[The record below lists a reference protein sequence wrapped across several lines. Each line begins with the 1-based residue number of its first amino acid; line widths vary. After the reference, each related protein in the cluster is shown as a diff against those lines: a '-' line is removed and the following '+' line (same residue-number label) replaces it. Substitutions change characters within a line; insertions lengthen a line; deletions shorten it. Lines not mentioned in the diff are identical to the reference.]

1 MNKVFIFVFISFGL
15 SIFYTTQAS
24 AQRTPPP
31 VIIRDMNNAPSVP
44 NIGRAPNNTAPA
56 PVQPQPQ
63 TQQRGFAKATTQMN
77 EKNTPA
83 PEDNGY
89 VPSFITGT
97 KIPLNMMRLGGGV
110 SVVTSTMIEEM
121 RPSSIADI
129 LRIVPGVIIIE
140 RGTNFITA
148 SIQGAPSNETN
159 VMIDGISIVSPAS
172 RDNSADLSSI
182 NLNMDSIERIEII
195 RLPASIGSG
204 YGASGGV
211 INIITKNGEEQDYTA
226 ALYGEML
233 FNLENKLNGYKAGI
247 NLAGSKET
255 FKYGLAYNR
264 IEEIGISDAAEWYG
278 NGEKDGNGSNN
289 LGASFTITP
298 IKDFSSSVYI
308 NYTDFY
314 KEYDNGGGRGFDN
327 TDYKFTMERV
337 LFAWDIS
344 YKVKEIWE
352 PSLKLT
358 YKYINERYKNWQ
370 NNSAIYGNGKYL
382 GQQVALTFNNNFY
395 IVDEFKLSAG
405 AEYIYDEVD
414 IRENDGGIE
423 SRINDKT
430 INGANAYIQATID
443 LFDAWTTIISAK
455 GNVYSEYGYIPTY
468 GISSGYFIEPAGL
481 TIKAAFG
488 VGAKTPTIYERYDSR
503 FGNVSLQP
511 EESMSYEVGF
521 SNTLFEDKL
530 IWGGSWF
537 ENYYKNLI
545 TEGDN
550 NRYKNEGKAHTYG
563 VEASI
568 RVNPV
573 EFMSIYGSYTW
584 LNAFSLDDGKKRI
597 ERMPEHS
604 MVGGVI
610 FRAKDRF
617 IFNASVN
624 YVSDRDDT
632 FFSPAAIASKTTLQQ
647 YYLLNVALTFNA
659 TQNFQIYLTGTNLMD
674 TRYESSAGYGTRGFE
689 VAVGVKARL

>member
-1 MNKVFIFVFISFGL
+1 MNKAFIFVFISLGL
-15 SIFYTTQAS
+15 CFFYAEQS
-24 AQRTPPP
+24 HAQQTPPP
-31 VIIRDMNNAPSVP
+31 VIIRDTNNAPAIP
-44 NIGRAPNNTAPA
+44 NIGRVQNDTKPA
-56 PVQPQPQ
+56 PVQTQ
-63 TQQRGFAKATTQMN
+63 TQSQQRGFAKATTELN
-77 EKNTPA
+77 KTETA
-83 PEDNGY
+83 SPEDNGY

-97 KIPLNMMRLGGGV
+97 KIPLNMQRLGGGV
-110 SVVTSTMIEEM
+110 SVVTSKMIEEM
-121 RPSSIADI
+121 KPSSIADI

-140 RGTNFITA
+140 RGSNYITA

-159 VMIDGISIVSPAS
+159 VMIDGISIVSSAS
-172 RDNSADLSSI
+172 RDNVADLSSI

-204 YGASGGV
+204 YGAAGGV

-226 ALYGEML
+226 SLYAEML

-264 IEEIGISDAAEWYG
+264 TEEIGISDAAEWYG
-278 NGEKDGNGSNN
+278 NGERDGNGSNN
-289 LGASFTITP
+289 LSAAFTIMP
-298 IKDFSSSVYI
+298 IKDFSSGIYI

-314 KEYDNGGGRGFDN
+314 KEYDNGGGKGYDN
-327 TDYKFTMERV
+327 PDYKFAMERV

-358 YKYINERYKNWQ
+358 YKYINERYKN
-370 NNSAIYGNGKYL
+370 NKSPSVIYGNGKYQ
-382 GQQVALTFNNNFY
+382 GQQVALTFNNNFD
-395 IVDEFKLSAG
+395 IVKQFQLSVG

-414 IRENDGGIE
+414 ILEHNNGIE
-423 SRINDKT
+423 KRLKNKT
-430 INGANAYIQATID
+430 MNGANAYIQATID

-455 GNVYSEYGYIPTY
+455 GNVYGEYGYIPTY
-468 GISSGYFIEPAGL
+468 GISTGYFIEPAGL
-481 TIKAAFG
+481 TLKAAFG
-488 VGAKTPTIYERYDSR
+488 VGARTPTIYERYDSE
-503 FGNVSLQP
+503 FGNISLQP

-521 SNTLFEDKL
+521 SNTLFDDKL

-545 TEGDN
+545 TEGDD

-563 VEASI
+563 VEASLRI
-568 RVNPV
+568 NPV

-584 LNAFSLDDGKKRI
+584 LNAFSIADGKKRI
-597 ERMPEHS
+597 DRMPEHS
-604 MVGGVI
+604 MVGGII

-624 YVSDRDDT
+624 YVSDRDDM
-632 FFSPAAIASKTTLQQ
+632 FFSPASIASRTTLQQ

-674 TRYESSAGYGTRGFE
+674 TRYESSAGYGTRGLE
-689 VAVGVKARL
+689 IAVGIKAKL